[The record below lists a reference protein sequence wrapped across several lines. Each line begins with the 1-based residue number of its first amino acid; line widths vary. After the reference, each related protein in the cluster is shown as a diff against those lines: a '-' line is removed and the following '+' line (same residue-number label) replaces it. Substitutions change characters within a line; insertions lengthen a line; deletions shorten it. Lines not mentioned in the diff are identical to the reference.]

1 MKKNSL
7 KQSSAQLLEELSLA
21 FGPSGFEDELHL
33 IIKDKLGSICDF
45 DYDRLGSI
53 ICVHKP
59 GGAKKNTANNAGKPK
74 IAIFTHIDE
83 VGFMIRGIMNNGF
96 LKFINL
102 GGWTTQTLPSQK
114 VLIKNSG
121 GDFVKGVIGM
131 KPPHM
136 LTDDERSKSPKLD
149 ALYIDIGAC
158 SAEEVASDYKIELG
172 APAVP
177 YSDFGTLNK
186 SWLYYGKAFDNRA
199 GVCAMIQIMQ
209 KTAEAGLNAQI
220 YGVGSTLEESGLRG
234 AKTSAMKIK
243 PDMAIII
250 DTPPADDTPNNE
262 TAYPAQGKLGS
273 GPQIR
278 LFDPTMTVRPKLVDF
293 VKKIVDAG
301 KLTAQYAVRSS
312 GGTDAGAVHLTEAG
326 VPSIV
331 LGIPTRYI
339 HSHTSVLDINDIERT
354 VMLTLKMIEKISA
367 EKKAAF

>member
-1 MKKNSL
+1 MKKNNQ

-21 FGPSGFEDELHL
+21 FGPSGFEDDLHL
-33 IIKDKLGSICDF
+33 IIKEKLDGICDF

-53 ICVHKP
+53 ICAHKS
-59 GGAKKNTANNAGKPK
+59 GGTKKDAAKNADKPK

-83 VGFMIRGIMNNGF
+83 VGFMVRGIMSNGF

-114 VLIKNSG
+114 VLIKNSD

-136 LTDDERSKSPKLD
+136 MTDDERSKSPKLD

-158 SAEEVASDYKIELG
+158 SAEEVINDYKIELG
-172 APAVP
+172 APSVP

-186 SWLYYGKAFDNRA
+186 NWLYYGKAFDNRA
-199 GVCAMIQIMQ
+199 GVCAMVQIMQ
-209 KTAEAGLNAQI
+209 KTADAGLNAQI

-262 TAYPAQGKLGS
+262 TAYPAQGKLS
-273 GPQIR
+273 CGPQIR
-278 LFDPTMTVRPKLVDF
+278 LFDPTMTVRPKLTEF
-293 VKKIVDAG
+293 IKKIVKTN

-339 HSHTSVLDINDIERT
+339 HSHTSVLDINDIEHT
-354 VMLTLKMIEKISA
+354 IKLALKMIEKISE
-367 EKKAAF
+367 EKKASF